1 MCSDDFEIALDCV
14 SPEVSPELLSLMKE
28 KLPIYVVKCFLAS
41 GYDCEENI
49 SYMNEDAVNAME
61 KFVQKR
67 FSHESSMQSQ
77 FLPIDPDSLFEFPP
91 GHKASI
97 FRFIKQVKENHNT
110 KHSQIFNC
118 KEKSSHNDGRVSNKR
133 ANTTPSNEVAHYS
146 KKMKTCSSSTS
157 PTGHLIQFDSKVHD
171 DLKSQINEWVENHA
185 RGMLKDLA
193 EDHYSIALSK
203 ERAGVNIHCH
213 LCNKDIKL
221 QPTSKKDKFR
231 ISNWTKHIK
240 SCFLL
245 NFNPGQ
251 TKLAF
256 KPILD
261 SAGECSASS
270 ISGNST
276 SSPQTCVFSKVKD
289 KGVAVSTKN
298 TSKWSR
304 EERAKRQLL
313 KAADDP
319 CQSHITDYYKI
330 LNDVEKLLQANAKL
344 SDLIEQ
350 HSKDAVCKEMKKD
363 QSSPV
368 VNLSFTPILKQL
380 ILNAEKNV
388 ESLQNHRRHPE
399 ILKKFA
405 TALLIYAGP
414 LSYEFLKPITSYCP
428 EINFIRVQVTH

>member
-41 GYDCEENI
+41 GYDSEENI

-77 FLPIDPDSLFEFPP
+77 FLPSDPDSLFEFPP

-245 NFNPGQ
+245 NF
-251 TKLAF
+251 
-256 KPILD
+256 
-261 SAGECSASS
+261 
-270 ISGNST
+270 
-276 SSPQTCVFSKVKD
+276 
-289 KGVAVSTKN
+289 
-298 TSKWSR
+298 
-304 EERAKRQLL
+304 
-313 KAADDP
+313 
-319 CQSHITDYYKI
+319 
-330 LNDVEKLLQANAKL
+330 
-344 SDLIEQ
+344 
-350 HSKDAVCKEMKKD
+350 
-363 QSSPV
+363 
-368 VNLSFTPILKQL
+368 
-380 ILNAEKNV
+380 
-388 ESLQNHRRHPE
+388 
-399 ILKKFA
+399 
-405 TALLIYAGP
+405 
-414 LSYEFLKPITSYCP
+414 
-428 EINFIRVQVTH
+428 